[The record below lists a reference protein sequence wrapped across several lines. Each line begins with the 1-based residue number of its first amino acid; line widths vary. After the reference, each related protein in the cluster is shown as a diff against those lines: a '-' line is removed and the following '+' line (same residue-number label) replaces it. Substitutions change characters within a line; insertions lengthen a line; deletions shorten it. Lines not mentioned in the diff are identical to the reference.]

1 MNNIYHILFNLSR
14 MYKKFLFIILDLIF
28 SIFSFYL
35 AFFFLY
41 GLIIPNNSSYIYFQL
56 FTSTSYLLFFSFSG
70 IYSNIFRYFNIFNF
84 FKIIKIGIYNFIFL
98 FFLIFL
104 LQKLNFSLVYGTSYS
119 LVFIYSIFFIFFSS
133 FLRTSA
139 VIFYNSFAHF
149 RTKNILVI
157 GEDEITNFFLNSNKG
172 KNFSHIENLR
182 TLNLDKIKEIN
193 KKIFKNN
200 LDEIIFSQIFLKKHK
215 NLENLNDYIQNN
227 NLSLKVLDQ
236 KILKSKPSSTT
247 ENFLRDVKLEDLIER
262 TVEYKNNVDLEEIK
276 NKCIL
281 ITGAA
286 GSIGSEL
293 ASRILEKE
301 PKRLVL
307 LDFSEINMFNLRDL
321 LIKQVEKKKTNV
333 DFILLNL
340 TNQKEINSLFDKYN
354 FDFVYHAA
362 AYKHVNIVEENKTS
376 AFINNVV
383 AFNHLIKISIK
394 QNIKKFILIS
404 TDKAVNPTSFM
415 GLTKRI
421 CEIILLYYSENV
433 IDHKN
438 NAYFIVRFGN
448 VFESSGSVIPIFK
461 KQINLG
467 QPITVTS
474 KNATRFFMSIPE
486 AVILILSAQKI
497 AKGNEIFI
505 FEMGKPVKII
515 EIAQKLVFLSSLD
528 FNQIRNTPIKIIGLR
543 EGEKEHEILSSGT
556 LLKTKIDNIYHSNE
570 KKIDKVIAQELIK
583 KIENYQS
590 AKDLLQFEHIV
601 KKFE

>member
-1 MNNIYHILFNLSR
+1 
-14 MYKKFLFIILDLIF
+14 MYSD
-28 SIFSFYL
+28 
-35 AFFFLY
+35 
-41 GLIIPNNSSYIYFQL
+41 
-56 FTSTSYLLFFSFSG
+56 
-70 IYSNIFRYFNIFNF
+70 IFRYFNIFNF

-104 LQKLNFSLVYGTSYS
+104 LQKLNFNLVYGTSYS

-139 VIFYNSFAHF
+139 VIFYNSFVHF
-149 RTKNILVI
+149 RKKNILVI
-157 GEDEITNFFLNSNKG
+157 GKDEITNFFLNSSKG
-172 KNFSHIENLR
+172 KNFSHIENLK

-200 LDEIIFSQIFLKKHK
+200 LDEIIFSQIFLQKHK
-215 NLENLNDYIQNN
+215 NLENLNDYVQNN

-236 KILKSKPSSTT
+236 KILKLKSDSAS

-281 ITGAA
+281 VTGAA

-307 LDFSEINMFNLRDL
+307 LDFSEINMFKLRDL
-321 LIKQVEKKKTNV
+321 LIKQVEKEKTKV

-340 TNQKEINSLFDKYN
+340 NDQKEIISLFDKYN
-354 FDFVYHAA
+354 FDIVYHAA
-362 AYKHVNIVEENKTS
+362 AYKHVNIVEENKAS

-394 QNIKKFILIS
+394 KNIKKFILIS

-433 IDHKN
+433 IDQDN

-528 FNQIRNTPIKIIGLR
+528 SNQIRNTPIKIIGLR
-543 EGEKEHEILSSGT
+543 EGEKEHEILSNGT
-556 LLKTKIDNIYHSNE
+556 LLKTKINNIYYSNE
-570 KKIDKVIAQELIK
+570 KKIDKVIAQDLIK

-590 AKDLLQFEHIV
+590 DKDLLQIEDIV